1 MVPGREGLVVVASS
15 SVGNQYRARGSPYD
29 YSLGIY
35 SLLFLTIP
43 LYTTTTG
50 GRYTP
55 YGTGIRVYFPFPRLV
70 LPYIPLDTY
79 TYYTIAHL
87 PSIEYYPWVI
97 GSRVCILQGIG
108 YR

>member
-55 YGTGIRVYFPFPRLV
+55 YGTGIRVYFPGSMNTLGYYSLV
-70 LPYIPLDTY
+70 YPLFLPI
-79 TYYTIAHL
+79 HL
-87 PSIEYYPWVI
+87 LPIVGKELGLP
-97 GSRVCILQGIG
+97 G
-108 YR
+108 YRYQYSIGM